1 MINSILYYWMKII
14 KKIREVAIKNSFVHK
29 TSKIEPDIQ
38 FINSKMNKHSFCGY
52 NCDIGRINSM
62 ISYLEV

>member
-29 TSKIEPDIQ
+29 TSKIKPGIQ
-38 FINSKMNKHSFCGY
+38 FINSKMNKHSFCG
-52 NCDIGRINSM
+52 I
-62 ISYLEV
+62 